1 MDAQDILKTLHRL
14 EQNLQNVESARQQVA
29 NTVNA
34 YEGAKSQLHALT
46 VEFSLISSELKNVYS
61 AIKENA
67 DTIDNT
73 LRKKIETVFNDVNA
87 KAKALED
94 AAFKIQSSFEE
105 SCRKSAQTLLGS
117 IDENMQKING
127 EMDKCIV
134 LFNQKADL
142 EMEGITTALSKFKLA
157 VEEIQEGFIQS
168 MSLAAEN
175 NKIKLE
181 KIVTDFG
188 ASIQEHVSS
197 FTSLKN
203 ELFSIIKQYNET
215 SKTLTEKIN
224 NIACLLTQETANLQ
238 DFRNA
243 QIEEY
248 NEIKDIIDNTATKII
263 KNQSEN
269 IEKTESKMLSKINF
283 LENEIA
289 ASKKFTIICLAL
301 LVISVLINVI
311 AIIK

>member
-1 MDAQDILKTLHRL
+1 M
-14 EQNLQNVESARQQVA
+14 
-29 NTVNA
+29 
-34 YEGAKSQLHALT
+34 
-46 VEFSLISSELKNVYS
+46 
-61 AIKENA
+61 
-67 DTIDNT
+67 
-73 LRKKIETVFNDVNA
+73 RKKIETVFNDVNA

-248 NEIKDIIDNTATKII
+248 NEIKDIIDNTAAKII

-269 IEKTESKMLSKINF
+269 IEKTESKLLSRINF

>member
-46 VEFSLISSELKNVYS
+46 IEFSLISSELKNVYS
-61 AIKENA
+61 AIKENV

-87 KAKALED
+87 KTKAIED
-94 AAFKIQSSFEE
+94 TAFKIQSSFEE

-134 LFNQKADL
+134 LFNQKVDL
-142 EMEGITTALSKFKLA
+142 EMESITTALSKFKLA

-224 NIACLLTQETANLQ
+224 NIACLLTQETADLQ

-269 IEKTESKMLSKINF
+269 IEKTESKLLSRINF
-283 LENEIA
+283 LENEIV

-301 LVISVLINVI
+301 LVISILINVI

>member
-34 YEGAKSQLHALT
+34 YEGAKNQLHALT

-61 AIKENA
+61 AIKENV

-168 MSLAAEN
+168 MSLATEN

-248 NEIKDIIDNTATKII
+248 NEIKDIIDNTAAKII

-269 IEKTESKMLSKINF
+269 IEKTESKLLSRINF

-301 LVISVLINVI
+301 LVIYVLINFI

>member
-61 AIKENA
+61 AIKENV